1 MKTTEGLWKDKC
13 CDAYVALIDDD
24 FYTPNQHQEKI
35 LDLLNKMEKTSQM
48 VGHDVMETFV

>member
-1 MKTTEGLWKDKC
+1 MRMLRKPL
-13 CDAYVALIDDD
+13 LHDDD

-48 VGHDVMETFV
+48 VGYDVMETFV